1 MSAFAEL
8 LRRHRAAAGLSQ
20 VELARLSG
28 ISDRAL
34 RDLEQGRR
42 VPRAQSA
49 RLMATALKLTG
60 DDLSAFLA
68 SARPSA
74 TPAPSAPVSTDGLVG
89 RGDELRS
96 LLDLVLQARHRLISI
111 TGPAGAGKSRLAAE
125 LAALL
130 GGRTDL
136 MVSTLDLSAVGD
148 VALVGDL
155 VADALGCG
163 PSRLAPLDR
172 VAAHLRDRRVVLV
185 VDRFEQLVEAAADLA
200 ALPRRCPG
208 LTVVVTSQRPLRVRD
223 EHVLALS
230 GLPRDAAAALFV
242 RRAGLEHADDAVH
255 AICQKVEH
263 LPLAIELA
271 AGWVRLMSPADLATR
286 LTHRLRYLTD
296 GPRDLPA
303 RHRSLRAAIEA
314 TLDLVTAEART
325 TFRFLG
331 GFHGGVRLDDLETLL
346 GQPLPELTELVD
358 INLVRLVPD
367 GGTSRYTLPDTV
379 AELAAEQLDSPAARA
394 MIAAH
399 YLDRLRA
406 GATFGALD
414 AANIRAAVRWA
425 VAEEPARLDADAAM
439 ALTRFYEAT
448 GRLGEGAELLNQAGT
463 GGIPPLLIRSGQ
475 LAALRGDLDAASES
489 AERALAVAAD
499 DDHGTQTAGLSL
511 LGMIAVERGNPGA
524 AMAHLRKALAAAR
537 LSGDDATLGRVLNN
551 FSSVS
556 SEIGRP
562 QDAFRQLESAL
573 AAKRR
578 AGAGPFEL
586 GRTLF
591 NLAFLA
597 LDLDDT
603 TAAVDHAAQALP
615 LLTEGGHT
623 LLAAFAEVT
632 AALALVEQDPAA
644 ASAHLRNA
652 DRLVADT
659 VVDNGNDRV
668 EATVHLRASVVRH
681 ALGDGAAWRELADAV
696 RISLGHTTRD
706 RDSVSEALTLHAR
719 HLCARGPLTAAVLL
733 GAADRLRRK
742 KITPFV
748 AAAREHALGVL
759 GVRWAEQVSAGRD
772 LDDGELIAFADELAA
787 RS

>member
-60 DDLSAFLA
+60 DDLTAFLA
-68 SARPSA
+68 AARPS
-74 TPAPSAPVSTDGLVG
+74 TPSAPSAPVSTDGLVG
-89 RGDELRS
+89 RNDELRS
-96 LLDLVLQARHRLISI
+96 LLDLVLRARHRLVSI

-136 MVSTLDLSAVGD
+136 VVCTLDLSAVSD

-163 PSRLAPLDR
+163 PSRLAPPDR

-185 VDRFEQLVEAAADLA
+185 VDRFEQLVDAAAELA

-230 GLPRDAAAALFV
+230 GLPREAAAALFV
-242 RRAGLEHADDAVH
+242 RRAGLEFADDAVH

-331 GFHGGVRLDDLETLL
+331 GFHGGVRLEDLETLL

-358 INLVRLVPD
+358 INLVRLTPD
-367 GGTSRYTLPDTV
+367 GDTSRYTLPDTV
-379 AELAAEQLDSPAARA
+379 AELAAEQLDSPDAR
-394 MIAAH
+394 IASH

-406 GATFGALD
+406 GSTFGALD

-425 VAEEPARLDADAAM
+425 AAEDPTRLDAAAAM

-448 GRLGEGAELLNQAGT
+448 GRLGEGAELLRQVGT

-475 LAALRGDLDAASES
+475 LAALRGDLDAAGES

-499 DDHGTQTAGLSL
+499 DDHSTRTAGLSL
-511 LGMIAVERGNPGA
+511 LGMVAVERGNPGA
-524 AMAHLRKALAAAR
+524 ALAHLRQALAVAR

-551 FSSVS
+551 LSSALA
-556 SEIGRP
+556 EIGRP
-562 QDAFRQLESAL
+562 QQAIRQLEAAL

-591 NLAFLA
+591 NLALLA
-597 LDLDDT
+597 LDVGALET
-603 TAAVDHAAQALP
+603 TVSRAAESVR

-623 LLAAFAEVT
+623 LLAALAETT
-632 AALALVEQDPAA
+632 AALALLDQDPAA
-644 ASAHLRNA
+644 AAACVHRA
-652 DRLVADT
+652 DRLLADT
-659 VVDNGNDRV
+659 VGENGNDRV

-681 ALGDGAAWRELADAV
+681 ALRDATAWRELAEAM
-696 RISLGHTTRD
+696 RISLSHTTRD
-706 RDSVSEALTLHAR
+706 RDSVAEALTLHAR
-719 HLCARGPLTAAVLL
+719 YLCTRDPGSAAVLL
-733 GAADRLRRK
+733 GSADRLRRK

-748 AAAREHALGVL
+748 AAARDHALAVL
-759 GVRWAEQVSAGRD
+759 GDRWSERLGRA
-772 LDDGELIAFADELAA
+772 LDDAALVAFADEIAA
-787 RS
+787 RSPR